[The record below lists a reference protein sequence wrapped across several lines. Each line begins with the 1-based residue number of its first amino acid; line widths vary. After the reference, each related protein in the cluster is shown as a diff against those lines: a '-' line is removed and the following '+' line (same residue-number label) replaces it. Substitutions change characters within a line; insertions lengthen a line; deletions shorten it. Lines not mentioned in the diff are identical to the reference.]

1 MNRTY
6 TVIFSARARR
16 DIRAL
21 SGLIEHDRGAAV
33 ALRYVERLQIYCLSL
48 QTFPQ
53 RGHFLDNVNENVRV
67 IGFERRVSIHFRIYG
82 DKVIIARLLYAGR
95 QP

>member
-1 MNRTY
+1 MIRTY
-6 TVIFSARARR
+6 TVIFSARARK

-21 SGLIEHDRGAAV
+21 SGLIEQDRGAAV
-33 ALRYVERLQIYCLSL
+33 AFSYVERLQVYCLSL

-53 RGHFLDNVNENVRV
+53 RGHFLDRTDKNVRV
-67 IGFERRVSIHFRIYG
+67 IGFERRVTIHFRING
-82 DKVIIARLLYAGR
+82 DEVVIARLLYAGR